1 MFCSGRRSSRA
12 SASTRSSSSGSSRSV
27 TAAFFITQS
36 SMRCRMLRYASL
48 PGQRTAKC
56 EVRRPGKAA
65 RELVQ
70 PEEPMEEAAVEA
82 MLRAQAKVLEALED
96 AGVKIK
102 PPP

>member
-1 MFCSGRRSSRA
+1 MSITITVTLTDDEAIGLGQLVNGEMFA
-12 SASTRSSSSGSSRSV
+12 W
-27 TAAFFITQS
+27 
-36 SMRCRMLRYASL
+36 
-48 PGQRTAKC
+48 
-56 EVRRPGKAA
+56 GKAA

-82 MLRAQAKVLEALED
+82 MLRAQAKVLGALED